1 MRRNYALWTSILFIG
16 VFSLAWV
23 VVPTAAQFDQGFT
36 DSFDDPQLSGWEH
49 SPEVI
54 VSNGVLQVGP
64 AQFAARLGA
73 WQDFTLS
80 IKLRYTGEGES
91 NINYWATD
99 QGSYLLMLGRGI
111 VTLARATPQG
121 ALQELG
127 RSETGTV
134 NTSDWINLQ
143 VIVTGGAHTISVNG
157 ETIITAMD
165 PDPLWPGGIV
175 LLSLGQRT
183 SEFDDM
189 SLQTSPVAMEATPIE
204 PAAIAAAQTATPT
217 PQAGTWQDFLRSLSA
232 TQGSTFRADEFVIN
246 LLLAV
251 LTSFILSRVYI
262 YWGGSLSN
270 RRKFAANFMLVT
282 ITTTF
287 IILIVRSSVAL
298 SLGLVGA
305 LSIVRFR
312 NAVKDPEELAYLF
325 LAIGLGIGLGDN
337 QRAVTLITLAV
348 VIVVLGVA
356 HLLRQ
361 TQADVNL
368 HLTVSSHGSEKVSL
382 QQVMDVVAQQAE
394 KMRLLRY
401 DETPEALEM
410 SFVVEFRHISGLNR
424 VREALKA
431 LSPSLQ
437 VSFLD
442 NKGIW

>member
-1 MRRNYALWTSILFIG
+1 L
-16 VFSLAWV
+16 
-23 VVPTAAQFDQGFT
+23 
-36 DSFDDPQLSGWEH
+36 
-49 SPEVI
+49 
-54 VSNGVLQVGP
+54 
-64 AQFAARLGA
+64 
-73 WQDFTLS
+73 
-80 IKLRYTGEGES
+80 KLRYTGEGES
-91 NINYWATD
+91 NINYRASD
-99 QGSYLLMLGRGI
+99 QGSYILLIGQGI

-121 ALQELG
+121 VPQELG
-127 RSETGTV
+127 RAETAVVST
-134 NTSDWINLQ
+134 TDWLNVQ
-143 VIVTGGAHTISVNG
+143 VMIAGGAHTISLNG
-157 ETIITAMD
+157 ETLITATD
-165 PDPLWPGGIV
+165 ADPLKSGGVV
-175 LLSLGQRT
+175 LLSMGQRT

-189 SLQTSPVAMEATPIE
+189 SLQTTASVVVEATPVE
-204 PAAIAAAQTATPT
+204 PIAVVAAQTTTPT
-217 PQAGTWQDFLRSLSA
+217 PTAGTWQDLLRALTS
-232 TQGSTFRADEFVIN
+232 TQGSTFQVDEFVIN

-287 IILIVRSSVAL
+287 IILVVRSSVAL

-312 NAVKDPEELAYLF
+312 NAIKDPEELAYLF

-337 QRAVTLITLAV
+337 QRTVTLITLAV
-348 VIVVLGVA
+348 VVVVLGMA

-368 HLTVSSHGSEKVSL
+368 HLAVSSHGSEKITL
-382 QQVMDVVAQQAE
+382 QQVMDVVAQHAV
-394 KMRLLRY
+394 KLRLLRY
-401 DETPEALEM
+401 DETPEAMEM
-410 SFVVEFRHISGLNR
+410 SFVVEFRHISGLNQTR
-424 VREALKA
+424 DGLQQ